1 MESQR
6 RLYKMSNLWLVTTSL
21 VLYYLCKPTG
31 VLRRIQLGLREEE
44 AMDLVEEIMALQV
57 EEDPWDLEK
66 TEGDTEV
73 EEALE
78 VASAREWGPGCPME
92 NGEEVKESQKDH
104 LPGGVVVMVAGVDLE
119 VGEEVDGKKKNL

>member
-1 MESQR
+1 
-6 RLYKMSNLWLVTTSL
+6 
-21 VLYYLCKPTG
+21 
-31 VLRRIQLGLREEE
+31 
-44 AMDLVEEIMALQV
+44 MDLVEEIMALQV